1 MQKLSYDTLVSAA
14 ASAYRPQSIA
24 CGHEHLLACPALTHP
39 IQSLRLDA
47 QSARK
52 GEAEFDV
59 PSIRVN
65 KSHHAGSRFAFTA
78 DGFYATNISITL
90 LLKMADGVEEDQ
102 IVGLPRWATSER
114 FDIAAKAVGKDLRQL
129 PIEQRKQMIRPLL
142 ADRFQLRFHE
152 VEKNVSVH
160 TLAISKN
167 GSKLRRPTPDSC
179 SSSTEHGQTL
189 RMMGR
194 GYLLG
199 LCVPMELMT
208 QALADQLGRP
218 VVDRTGLKCNFDFE
232 LHWTPGEEVPF
243 QTHRVWPEENP
254 TPDSDWPTLFS
265 AVNEQLG
272 LRLKGEKGPAG
283 AIAIDRLD
291 EPSAN

>member
-1 MQKLSYDTLVSAA
+1 MSGLAFLLSEQETLTPTPPMPTPANPTSTSSPCGSRPTPTFLSLSKLNPSALSSSTLFRFAIRQQLDVSGTLFPRQRCLTRGKIGSPCAKLSYDTLVSAA

-152 VEKNVSVH
+152 VEKNVYVH

-179 SSSTEHGQTL
+179 SSSTEHG
-189 RMMGR
+189 
-194 GYLLG
+194 
-199 LCVPMELMT
+199 
-208 QALADQLGRP
+208 
-218 VVDRTGLKCNFDFE
+218 
-232 LHWTPGEEVPF
+232 
-243 QTHRVWPEENP
+243 
-254 TPDSDWPTLFS
+254 
-265 AVNEQLG
+265 
-272 LRLKGEKGPAG
+272 
-283 AIAIDRLD
+283 
-291 EPSAN
+291 